1 MQNRLPCVS
10 PLVPITSSF
19 PCSDWSIRG
28 GGGDESTSSFSKA
41 VNRVWAPQFKNHAND
56 IQGVHMAYT
65 LVCVPIRASVPTE
78 GKTIQQ
84 SLLSFQTVGFPPL
97 VGLRMLICSHH
108 FPASELPFL
117 IFNLVAICSCTP
129 YLILI
134 ADLPSRYHCLDQT
147 RKVVWRDGA
156 RSWASG
162 RAFCSEYDDRVSSRA
177 EGRGTDWDKEYVNK
191 EPRP

>member
-19 PCSDWSIRG
+19 PCSDWSKRG

-41 VNRVWAPQFKNHAND
+41 VNRVWAPQFRNHAND

-65 LVCVPIRASVPTE
+65 LVCVPFARVFPLKAR
-78 GKTIQQ
+78 Q
-84 SLLSFQTVGFPPL
+84 SSNPYFLFKRWDFPPHI
-97 VGLRMLICSHH
+97 GLHMLI
-108 FPASELPFL
+108 FD
-117 IFNLVAICSCTP
+117 LVAICSCTP
-129 YLILI
+129 HLILI
-134 ADLPSRYHCLDQT
+134 PDLPTRYSCLGQT
-147 RKVVWRDGA
+147 RKMVWRDGA

-162 RAFCSEYDDRVSSRA
+162 KGFCSECDDRVSPRV